1 MCVLCDFFLR
11 LHLLH
16 FFQVNMGYGLDP
28 KVGSAIMEAA
38 GEVAAGKLTGE
49 FPLVIWQTGSGTQSN
64 MNANEV
70 QCT

>member
-1 MCVLCDFFLR
+1 
-11 LHLLH
+11 
-16 FFQVNMGYGLDP
+16 
-28 KVGSAIMEAA
+28 MEAA

-70 QCT
+70 QYIILNSTVLY